1 MFLSPRED
9 TFLPKLVLSMKLL
22 KQKVLTEHDYLP
34 LACLIILAP
43 TIQVQLYVP
52 GTVTIKKK
60 KIVLSKV
67 SKYPLRSSINPSRE
81 TVV

>member
-22 KQKVLTEHDYLP
+22 KQKVLTEHDCLP
-34 LACLIILAP
+34 LACLIFLAP

-52 GTVTIKKK
+52 GTVTILKKK
-60 KIVLSKV
+60 VLSKV